1 MNPREMAATRTMRPE
16 TASAEMPAVPLTIEG
31 YSVLHQMMR
40 FKWSAW
46 RPLRPAHK
54 AEISG
59 EAADV
64 LNKWEQSNSG
74 QSALYSLI
82 GHKGDLML
90 VHFRPSFDELNRVE
104 IEWQQLRLSDYLEPA
119 TSYLSVIEL
128 GLYESSLKTYRELT
142 EQGIEPHSDEW
153 KHAINETLA
162 RQREA
167 MHPRLFPE
175 IPKSRYVC
183 FYPMDRRRGEDK
195 NWYTLPIEER
205 ARQMNEHG
213 LVGRR
218 YAGEVK
224 QIITGSIGF
233 DDWEWGVDLFADDPL
248 VFKKLIYE
256 MRFDEV
262 SAVFA
267 QFGHF
272 YVGVRCS
279 WCNLGKL
286 LSGEVPE

>member
-1 MNPREMAATRTMRPE
+1 MSSTRTARPE
-16 TASAEMPAVPLTIEG
+16 TAATEIPPVPLTIEG

-40 FKWSAW
+40 FRWPAW
-46 RPLRPAHK
+46 RQLRPAQKTELIH
-54 AEISG
+54 
-59 EAADV
+59 EATA
-64 LNKWEQSNSG
+64 LLGKMEQNPAG

-82 GHKGDLML
+82 GHKGDLMF
-90 VHFRPSFDELNRVE
+90 VHFRQSFDELNQAELCWSR
-104 IEWQQLRLSDYLEPA
+104 LRLGDYLEPT

-128 GLYESSLKTYRELT
+128 GLYESTIKAYKALAERGVEL
-142 EQGIEPHSDEW
+142 HSEEW
-153 KHAINETLA
+153 KREIADTVA
-162 RQREA
+162 RQKEA
-167 MHPRLFPE
+167 MHPRLYPDL
-175 IPKSRYVC
+175 PKHRYLC

-218 YAGEVK
+218 YAGEVR

-262 SAVFA
+262 SAVYA
-267 QFGHF
+267 LFGHF
-272 YVGVRCS
+272 YVGVRCPAAG
-279 WCNLGKL
+279 LGKL
-286 LSGEVPE
+286 LRGELPK